1 MPATHKLPKT
11 RLHKT
16 PIKIAEEMVAIK
28 PQTNRLLI
36 PQPHEH
42 KHHEQQT
49 TKHKQPYPKIT
60 SFEDE

>member
-1 MPATHKLPKT
+1 MPATHKLSKA

-16 PIKIAEEMVAIK
+16 SLKIAEEMAAIK

-36 PQPHEH
+36 PQPNEH

-49 TKHKQPYPKIT
+49 TKPKQPYPKIT
-60 SFEDE
+60 IFEDE